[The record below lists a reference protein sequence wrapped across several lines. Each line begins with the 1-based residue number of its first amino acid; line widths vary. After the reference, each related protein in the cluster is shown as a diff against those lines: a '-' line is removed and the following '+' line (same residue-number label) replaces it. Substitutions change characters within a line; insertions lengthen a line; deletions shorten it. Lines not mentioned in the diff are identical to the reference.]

1 MTQERHEIFNEI
13 FNANR
18 SKLLHFI
25 KKNEVCRRVADDLVQ
40 DTFHDAWSKFDTLIY
55 HENIGGWLMQNLKN
69 KMRNHMRDRHR
80 VEIAL
85 TEDIAEPDN
94 FVGDLITKSQ
104 VAAVWEFINKN
115 FKPDDIFLFKRI
127 IVDEVGYN
135 VVSKELGITIWA
147 SQKRLERI
155 RKRIREEFPDF

>member
-25 KKNEVCRRVADDLVQ
+25 KKNEACRRVADDLVQ
-40 DTFHDAWSKFDTLIY
+40 DTFHDAWSKLDTLIY

-69 KMRNHMRDRHR
+69 KMRNYMRDRHR

-94 FVGDLITKSQ
+94 FVGDLITKNQ

>member
-1 MTQERHEIFNEI
+1 MTQERHEIFSEI
-13 FNANR
+13 FAAYR
-18 SKLLHFI
+18 PKLLYFI
-25 KKNEVCRRVADDLVQ
+25 RKNEACRRVADDLVQ
-40 DTFHDAWSKFDTLIY
+40 DTFRDAWSKFDTLIY

-69 KMRNHMRDRHR
+69 KMRNYMRDRHR

-85 TEDIAEPDN
+85 TEDIAGSDN
-94 FVGDLITKSQ
+94 FVGDLITKNQ
-104 VAAVWEFINKN
+104 LAAVWEFINKN
-115 FKPDDIFLFKRI
+115 FKPDDLFLFKRI